1 MDYSII
7 YSSGT
12 GNTVI
17 LAEAIKEALPT
28 QKCKYFG
35 VSEGEEIQTKLVFA
49 GFWTNQGTC
58 DSSAKAFLKTLKNK
72 DVFLFGT
79 AGFGGNQ
86 EYYDKILDAVQENI
100 GLSNKLIGTYMC
112 QGKMG
117 IAVRE
122 KYEKM
127 LAEDSD
133 NLNVQDMIDNF
144 DRAATHPDL
153 TDCEKLKQ
161 KVRALN
167 D

>member
-1 MDYSII
+1 MDYSIV

-12 GNTVI
+12 GNTEI
-17 LAEAIKEALPT
+17 LAEAIKEVLPK
-28 QKCKYFG
+28 QECKYFG

-58 DSSAKAFLKTLKNK
+58 DSAAKAFLKTLKNK

-86 EYYDKILDAVQENI
+86 EYYDKILDAVNKNL
-100 GLSNKLIGTYMC
+100 GLSNKIVGTYMC
-112 QGKMG
+112 QGKMPNT
-117 IAVRE
+117 VR
-122 KYEKM
+122 KRYEKT
-127 LAEDSD
+127 LAE
-133 NLNVQDMIDNF
+133 NPENYNMQDMIDNF

-153 TDCEKLKQ
+153 VDCNRIKQ
-161 KVRALN
+161 KVRTLN